1 LDETGEIL
9 REKGEPMETKEELEK
24 RSFDLLA
31 SGLN

>member
-1 LDETGEIL
+1 MGYKFLS
-9 REKGEPMETKEELEK
+9 EKGEPMETKAELEK